1 MIEHDRA
8 GVRAS
13 AQYLRYS
20 RDSLPFTVSQNS
32 QNFGQDFILR
42 FSSLI
47 HLVACSYL
55 FSLQGKPS
63 ALKLS
68 LRSIL
73 KSLILEIIA
82 VILLE
87 SLVSSKRDG
96 RHNLRQ
102 DD

>member
-1 MIEHDRA
+1 MI
-8 GVRAS
+8 G
-13 AQYLRYS
+13 Q
-20 RDSLPFTVSQNS
+20 VS
-32 QNFGQDFILR
+32 GQVPNIYDNPAIHCLSKDLKIHKLWPRFYTP